1 MYYFKN
7 LFKSNFLILILLL
20 IFTANSNF
28 FYNVY
33 LISKR
38 SYDERLFRS
47 YGWGCGGL
55 SYGYV
60 KKIYKKFL
68 EPLNQNKLHILN
80 FEVHPDT
87 HSLFPKLEVD
97 SKRINLV
104 LLNFKS
110 EDKNK
115 INFNLDEEYTMV
127 DKTENC
133 YFFIKND

>member
-1 MYYFKN
+1 MKN
-7 LFKSNFLILILLL
+7 SQNPRI
-20 IFTANSNF
+20 
-28 FYNVY
+28 
-33 LISKR
+33 
-38 SYDERLFRS
+38 
-47 YGWGCGGL
+47 
-55 SYGYV
+55 
-60 KKIYKKFL
+60 KK
-68 EPLNQNKLHILN
+68 KLHILN

-87 HSLFPKLEVD
+87 HSLFPQLKVD

>member
-1 MYYFKN
+1 MHYFKN
-7 LFKSNFLILILLL
+7 FFKSHFLILILLL
-20 IFTANSNF
+20 IFTANFNF

-33 LISKR
+33 LLSKR

-60 KKIYKKFL
+60 KKIYEKFL
-68 EPLNQNKLHILN
+68 EPTNKKKLHILN

-87 HSLFPKLEVD
+87 HSLFPQLKVD

-110 EDKNK
+110 EDRNK

>member
-1 MYYFKN
+1 MNYLKN
-7 LFKSNFLILILLL
+7 FFKSHFLILILLL
-20 IFTANSNF
+20 ICTANFNF

-60 KKIYKKFL
+60 KKIYEKFL
-68 EPLNQNKLHILN
+68 EPANKKKLHILN

-87 HSLFPKLEVD
+87 HSLFPELEVD

-115 INFNLDEEYTMV
+115 IDFNLDEEYTMV

>member
-1 MYYFKN
+1 MRKIKN
-7 LFKSNFLILILLL
+7 IFKSNFLILILLL
-20 IFTANSNF
+20 IFTVNFNF

-38 SYDERLFRS
+38 SYDERLFNN

-60 KKIYKKFL
+60 KKIYEKFL
-68 EPLNQNKLHILN
+68 EPSNQKKLHILN
-80 FEVHPDT
+80 FEIHPDT
-87 HSLFPKLEVD
+87 HSLFPELKVD
-97 SKRINLV
+97 SKRTNLV
-104 LLNFKS
+104 LLNFKP

-133 YFFIKND
+133 YFYIKK

>member
-1 MYYFKN
+1 MRHFKN
-7 LFKSNFLILILLL
+7 FFKSNFLILILLL
-20 IFTANSNF
+20 MFAANSNF

-38 SYDERLFRS
+38 SYDERLFNS

-60 KKIYKKFL
+60 KKIYEKFL
-68 EPLNQNKLHILN
+68 EPSNQKKLHILN

-87 HSLFPKLEVD
+87 HSLFPELKVD
-97 SKRINLV
+97 SRRKNLV
-104 LLNFKS
+104 LLNFKP
-110 EDKNK
+110 EYKNK
-115 INFNLDEEYTMV
+115 INFNLDEEYSIA

-133 YFFIKND
+133 YFYIKND